1 MDSIFMYISKEEYQK
16 ACNNLKNGQTI
27 NIYKK
32 NNIEIDIKKV
42 GTKIYKF
49 ISHYGSNDI
58 KECLED
64 MYLRRANILA
74 I

>member
-1 MDSIFMYISKEEYQK
+1 MDNILMYISKEEYQK
-16 ACNNLKNGQTI
+16 ACNKLKNGQTI
-27 NIYKK
+27 NIYKQ

-49 ISHYGSNDI
+49 ISHYGNNDI

-64 MYLRRANILA
+64 MYLRRANSLA
-74 I
+74 M